1 MFFQFFNNKSGCI
14 NFYRDSQ
21 FLKDI
26 DDKCKITW
34 RHGLP
39 LAGKNIDFAQIYVS
53 GQELDDVCPEHLKK
67 EWGKLQTKLYNFFIS
82 FEIGKINIHDV
93 CFFDLLPEKFLKNY
107 CETKNKICQW
117 VIDNNKKPEHYDMMK
132 NILDFITE
140 IETRELNLNWSKLN
154 TSNIKSRALLKRKNA
169 IPSKVQYDPWKTIT
183 GRLATTPNSF
193 PILTINK
200 ESRSIIRPQNDLFL
214 ELDYNSAE
222 LRTAFGLL
230 KLDQPTIDI
239 HDWISEKVFEGKF
252 TREKSKEKTFAWLYN
267 AKASN
272 KKLEK
277 IFDKQKILDYHYDGN
292 CVNTIYNRNIEVD
305 EKKALNYIIQ
315 STTSDL
321 VLTQAMKINK
331 LIEKSFIA
339 FVVHDSIVIDVDR
352 SDQGK
357 LNEII
362 DVFSKTD
369 LGIFK
374 TNVSLGKS
382 FGSMRRA

>member
-1 MFFQFFNNKSGCI
+1 MFFQTLDNKNGCI
-14 NFYRDSQ
+14 SFYHNGNFSEELDDECKMTWRQNSN
-21 FLKDI
+21 LVNKDI
-26 DDKCKITW
+26 D
-34 RHGLP
+34 
-39 LAGKNIDFAQIYVS
+39 FVQIYAE
-53 GQELDDVCPEHLKK
+53 GKELDDICPEHLKV
-67 EWGKLQTKLYNFFIS
+67 EWQQMQAKMCNFYTSFQISKVNLQ
-82 FEIGKINIHDV
+82 DV
-93 CFFDLLPEKFLKNY
+93 CFYDLLPEKFLKKY
-107 CETKNKICQW
+107 CEAKNEICRW
-117 VIDNNKKPEHYDMMK
+117 TVDNTEKPKHYDLMK
-132 NILDFITE
+132 NILGFVAE
-140 IETRELNLNWSKLN
+140 IESRELNLNWSDIDL
-154 TSNIKSRALLKRKNA
+154 TSIKSRALLRKKDT
-169 IPSKVQYDPWKTIT
+169 IPNKIQYNPWKTIT

-193 PILTINK
+193 PILTMNK
-200 ESRSIIRPQNDLFL
+200 ESRSIIKPQNDLFL

-230 KLDQPTIDI
+230 KMDQPTIDI
-239 HDWISEKVFEGKF
+239 HDWILENVFEGKI

-305 EKKALNYIIQ
+305 DKKALNYIIQ

-339 FVVHDSIVIDVDR
+339 FVVHDSIVIDVDK

-362 DVFSKTD
+362 DIFSKTD
-369 LGIFK
+369 LGTFK
-374 TNVSLGKS
+374 ANVALGKN
-382 FGSMRRA
+382 FGDMRRI

>member
-1 MFFQFFNNKSGCI
+1 MFFQTLDNKNGCI
-14 NFYRDSQ
+14 SFYHNGNFSEELDDECKMTWRQNSN
-21 FLKDI
+21 LVNKDI
-26 DDKCKITW
+26 D
-34 RHGLP
+34 
-39 LAGKNIDFAQIYVS
+39 FVQIYAE
-53 GQELDDVCPEHLKK
+53 GKELDDICPEHLKE
-67 EWGKLQTKLYNFFIS
+67 EWQQMQTKMCNFYTSFQIS
-82 FEIGKINIHDV
+82 KVNLQDV
-93 CFFDLLPEKFLKNY
+93 CFYDLLPEKFLKKY
-107 CETKNKICQW
+107 CEAKNEICRW
-117 VIDNNKKPEHYDMMK
+117 IVENNEKPKHYDLMK
-132 NILDFITE
+132 NILGFVAE
-140 IETRELNLNWSKLN
+140 IESRELNLNWPDINL
-154 TSNIKSRALLKRKNA
+154 TSIKSRALLRKKDT
-169 IPSKVQYDPWKTIT
+169 IPNKIQYNPWKTIT

-193 PILTINK
+193 PILTMNK
-200 ESRSIIRPQNDLFL
+200 ESRSIIKPQNDLFL

-230 KLDQPTIDI
+230 KMDQPTIDI
-239 HDWISEKVFEGKF
+239 HDWILENVFEGKV

-339 FVVHDSIVIDVDR
+339 FVVHDSIVIDVDK

-369 LGIFK
+369 LGTFK
-374 TNVSLGKS
+374 TNVALGKN
-382 FGSMRRA
+382 FGDLRRI